1 MFSCLS
7 TQDEFV
13 GNKAK
18 GRILT
23 RVLKEKQ
30 SMPNFPTGAY
40 QGVRNVLFSENLAC
54 SVFLVTLILRF
65 AFLPYYQRIISY
77 SKFKAS

>member
-7 TQDEFV
+7 TQVEFV

-54 SVFLVTLILRF
+54 CFSCNTCFEIRLFALLPTYYILF
-65 AFLPYYQRIISY
+65 
-77 SKFKAS
+77 